1 MQINDSDFPKL
12 ILANVA
18 TNEAYCRQVV
28 PFLKSSYFTDEC
40 KVVFK
45 LIAKF
50 VGKYNSR
57 PTRSALEVEYQNSEY
72 VNEEQFP
79 SVMALIPK
87 VYDTEFASVNFDW
100 LLNTSE
106 EWCRERAINN
116 AIVESFQIIS
126 NSIDE
131 KMGLLPELM
140 SDALAVS
147 FDRSI
152 GHAYLED
159 AAARFEFYQRVE
171 EKIPFDL
178 EMFNKIT
185 NGGVTKKSLNCLMA
199 GTGVGKSI
207 SLCHFAANYLN
218 QGKNVLYITLEMSEE
233 RIAQRIDANLLDID
247 IQNLEM
253 ITEDKFTKGIEKLK
267 SKTTGHLVVK
277 EFPTGS
283 AHVGHFRALL
293 NELQLKKDIDF
304 DVICIDYLNI
314 CASSRFKGSADSSYA
329 LVKAIAE
336 EVRGLAVEFN
346 VPIWT
351 ATQSNREGNET
362 SDPTLSNVSESI
374 GLPQTCDLFI
384 AMFTNENL
392 DNLGQ
397 VMFKQLKNRY
407 NDVATNKMFAMGL
420 DKPKMRLYDVD
431 DSAQQNIS
439 TGGAQGQ
446 TTAAPV
452 ADVPFG
458 QNVGEAGNW
467 DGFNF

>member
-12 ILANVA
+12 ILSNVV
-18 TNEAYCRQVV
+18 TNEAYCRQVI
-28 PFLKSSYFTDEC
+28 PFLKSSYFTNEC
-40 KVVFK
+40 RVVFK
-45 LIAKF
+45 LIVKF
-50 VGKYNSR
+50 VTKYNAR
-57 PTRSALEVEYQNSEY
+57 PTKSALEVEYQNSDLASE
-72 VNEEQFP
+72 NEMP
-79 SVMALIPK
+79 AVMALIPK
-87 VYDTEFASVNFDW
+87 IFDSHFSNANFDW

-116 AIVESFQIIS
+116 AILDSFQIIS
-126 NSIDE
+126 NSVDE
-131 KMGLLPELM
+131 KMGSIPSLM

-147 FDRSI
+147 FDKSI
-152 GHAYLED
+152 GHAYIED
-159 AAARFEFYQRVE
+159 AAKRFEFYQRVE

-178 EMFNKIT
+178 EMFNNIT

-207 SLCHFAANYLN
+207 TLCHFAANYLN
-218 QGKNVLYITLEMSEE
+218 LGKNVLYITLEMSEE
-233 RIAQRIDANLLDID
+233 RIAQRIDANLMDIP

-253 ITEDKFTKGIEKLK
+253 IPEAQFMKGIDKLKAKTKGQ
-267 SKTTGHLVVK
+267 LVVK

-293 NELQLKKDIDF
+293 NELSLKKDITF

-314 CASSRFKGSADSSYA
+314 CASARFKGSADSSYA

-374 GLPQTCDLFI
+374 GLPQTCDLFL

-392 DNLGQ
+392 ENMGQ

-407 NDVATNKMFAMGL
+407 NDVSAHKRFVLGL

-431 DSAQQNIS
+431 DSAQQGV
-439 TGGAQGQ
+439 TGGGDATGN
-446 TTAAPV
+446 AAPV
-452 ADVPFG
+452 ADQPFG
-458 QNVGEAGNW
+458 ESVGEAANW
-467 DGFNF
+467 DSFKF

>member
-12 ILANVA
+12 ILANIV
-18 TNEAYCRQVV
+18 TNEPFCRQVV

-40 KVVFK
+40 NTVFK
-45 LIAKF
+45 LIVKF
-50 VGKYNSR
+50 VTKYNSR
-57 PTRSALEVEYQNSEY
+57 PSKTSLEIEYQNSDLI
-72 VNEEQFP
+72 NEDKAPAVF
-79 SVMALIPK
+79 ALIGK
-87 VYDTEFASVNFDW
+87 IFDTTFAQANFDW

-116 AIVESFQIIS
+116 AILDGFNYITHNVEDKIGTIPQ
-126 NSIDE
+126 
-131 KMGLLPELM
+131 LM
-140 SDALAVS
+140 SDALAVT

-152 GHAYLED
+152 GHAYIED
-159 AAARFEFYQRVE
+159 AAKRFEFYQRVE

-185 NGGVTKKSLNCLMA
+185 NGGVTKKSLSCIMS

-207 SLCHFAANYLN
+207 TLCHFAASYLTRGLN
-218 QGKNVLYITLEMSEE
+218 ALYITLEMSEE
-233 RIAQRIDANLLDID
+233 MIAQRIDANLLDID

-253 ITEDKFTKGIEKLK
+253 IPEKKFNDGIEKLK
-267 SKTTGHLVVK
+267 SKTKGKLVVK

-293 NELQLKKDIDF
+293 NELKLKKDIEF
-304 DVICIDYLNI
+304 DIICVDYLNI
-314 CASSRFKGSADSSYA
+314 CASSRFKGSAENSYS
-329 LVKAIAE
+329 LVKSIAE

-351 ATQSNREGNET
+351 ATQSNREGNAS
-362 SDPTLSNVSESI
+362 SDPNLGNVSESI
-374 GLPQTCDLFI
+374 GTAQTMDLFL

-392 DNLGQ
+392 ENMGQ

-407 NDVATNKMFAMGL
+407 NDVTSNRYFAVGL

-431 DSAQQNIS
+431 DSAQQNVA
-439 TGGAQGQ
+439 GGGSS
-446 TTAAPV
+446 APV
-452 ADVPFG
+452 ADQPFG
-458 QNVGEAGNW
+458 ASLGDSAAWEE
-467 DGFNF
+467 FKF